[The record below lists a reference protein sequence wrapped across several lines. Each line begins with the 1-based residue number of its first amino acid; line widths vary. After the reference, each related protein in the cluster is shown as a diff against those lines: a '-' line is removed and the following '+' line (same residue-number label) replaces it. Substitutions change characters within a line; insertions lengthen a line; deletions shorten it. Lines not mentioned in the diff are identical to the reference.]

1 MSFFLFVNGLSGW
14 FLGIFT
20 RRREKCFYRLEYQ
33 KKSFLLGDME
43 KLQKFASLIALI
55 ALVLGGAGLA
65 LGFIAF
71 QRTQDGDVIIT
82 IKDSISTLSESMTDV
97 QAKVS
102 SQTAEYV
109 TKDNLRTIAT
119 QTQDA
124 FNAISDQLSK
134 MRTQSR
140 GDAIKIAEM
149 EAKLEN
155 FQGPRAKPKSPVV
168 VSDEAMEQTTANEN
182 GTISY
187 KIQSGDTL
195 GKVAKE
201 FGITLDT
208 LLSANPGVQ
217 PRYLQLGQE
226 VIIPAN

>member
-1 MSFFLFVNGLSGW
+1 
-14 FLGIFT
+14 
-20 RRREKCFYRLEYQ
+20 
-33 KKSFLLGDME
+33 ME
-43 KLQKFASLIALI
+43 KLQKAAPLIALL

-71 QRTQDGDVIIT
+71 QRTQKGDEIIT
-82 IKDSISTLSESMTDV
+82 LKDSISTLSESMTGV
-97 QAKVS
+97 QAKIS
-102 SQTAEYV
+102 SQATKYV
-109 TKDNLRTIAT
+109 SKDNLRTIAS
-119 QTQDA
+119 QTQEA

-134 MRTQSR
+134 MRTQAR
-140 GDAIKIAEM
+140 GDTIKIAEL
-149 EAKLEN
+149 EAKLEGA
-155 FQGPRAKPKSPVV
+155 QSRPKSKSPVV
-168 VSDEAMEQTTANEN
+168 VSDEAMEQTTPNEN
-182 GTISY
+182 GTFTY

-226 VIIPAN
+226 VLIPAR

>member
-1 MSFFLFVNGLSGW
+1 
-14 FLGIFT
+14 
-20 RRREKCFYRLEYQ
+20 
-33 KKSFLLGDME
+33 ME